1 MLVIFHRLR
10 HNCIAMCTNIA
21 HVTHLRACQLT
32 AARAV
37 TFPNV
42 CIAEILEDMDLSFL
56 LQAYGRVYLYSR
68 LYGRFPKTRYSVRLT
83 LL

>member
-1 MLVIFHRLR
+1 
-10 HNCIAMCTNIA
+10 MCTNIA

-56 LQAYGRVYLYSR
+56 LQAWPR
-68 LYGRFPKTRYSVRLT
+68 LSLLTFIWQVPEDAIQCKTYTTVR
-83 LL
+83 